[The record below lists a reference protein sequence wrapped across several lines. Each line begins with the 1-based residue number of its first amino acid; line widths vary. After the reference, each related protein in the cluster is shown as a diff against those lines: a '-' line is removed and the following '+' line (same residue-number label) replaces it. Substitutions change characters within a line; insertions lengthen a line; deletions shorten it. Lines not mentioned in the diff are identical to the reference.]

1 MGNLATYMGAK
12 KKSAKKA
19 RVWEDEGGREGCDSW
34 SAGVAMGGADSDD
47 EMGMGVD
54 DEYGLGWNDEVAP
67 SRRKAD
73 REAKASRAR
82 AGVGVATVA
91 TTGGSLCHAESH
103 RSLIDGHLDSSASS
117 YRLRGRVG
125 RTCEHT

>member
-1 MGNLATYMGAK
+1 MHTTA
-12 KKSAKKA
+12 
-19 RVWEDEGGREGCDSW
+19 EGGREGCDSW

-82 AGVGVATVA
+82 GGAGSATARA
-91 TTGGSLCHAESH
+91 TTGRSLCHAESQSGA
-103 RSLIDGHLDSSASS
+103 R
-117 YRLRGRVG
+117 
-125 RTCEHT
+125 CELVFS

>member
-1 MGNLATYMGAK
+1 MYWM
-12 KKSAKKA
+12 
-19 RVWEDEGGREGCDSW
+19 DSW
-34 SAGVAMGGADSDD
+34 SAGVAMGGADGDD

-82 AGVGVATVA
+82 VGAGAATVA
-91 TTGGSLCHAESH
+91 TTRRSLCHAESQS
-103 RSLIDGHLDSSASS
+103 RSS
-117 YRLRGRVG
+117 
-125 RTCEHT
+125 